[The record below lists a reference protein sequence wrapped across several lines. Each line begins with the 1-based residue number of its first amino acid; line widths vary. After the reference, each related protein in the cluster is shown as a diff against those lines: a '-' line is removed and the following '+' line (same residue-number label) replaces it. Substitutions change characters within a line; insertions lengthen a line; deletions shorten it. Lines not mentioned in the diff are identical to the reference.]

1 MKTLNNGKTNDP
13 KRTPQKHHMDKP
25 NCLRRSC
32 KLKRLKSPSCS
43 EVKYKGKQKS
53 HQKIEKCLQKDS
65 YEYGITNSKEYFDN
79 LLDSTSESSESSID
93 EDIAQQF
100 DKMVDDAIETGSDE
114 EDIKRINKWVQQTH
128 FRKNREQTVTKP
140 KPSWYHMPD
149 VSTPGLIPTTIK
161 TKTEIEDFVKQ
172 AKKRHTS

>member
-1 MKTLNNGKTNDP
+1 MKILDKGKTNDP

-114 EDIKRINKWVQQTH
+114 EDIKRINKWVQQTA
-128 FRKNREQTVTKP
+128 TKP
-140 KPSWYHMPD
+140 KPSWYYMPD
-149 VSTPGLIPTTIK
+149 VSIPGLMPTQKQQNESTI
-161 TKTEIEDFVKQ
+161 KTEIEITDFIKQ
-172 AKKRHTS
+172 ARKQYTS

>member
-1 MKTLNNGKTNDP
+1 MKTLDNGKTDDR
-13 KRTPQKHHMDKP
+13 KRTPQKHRMDKP
-25 NCLRRSC
+25 NCLRRTC
-32 KLKRLKSPSCS
+32 KLKTLKSPPCS
-43 EVKYKGKQKS
+43 QYKDKS
-53 HQKIEKCLQKDS
+53 HQKIEKCLQMDTA

-114 EDIKRINKWVQQTH
+114 EDIMRINKWVQQTH
-128 FRKNREQTVTKP
+128 FRKNRVQTVTKP